1 MQDLENEGEKELMDE
16 LESPRKGG
24 IFLMEDDLEAGQLI
38 CVHSIKCTNDAAP
51 IMGQSLTITS
61 VCLPYFTAT
70 IYADPNELLTLDVRY
85 LRLMKVTEDFA
96 KAQLRMKPKR
106 GSRVAPSESE
116 PNS

>member
-24 IFLMEDDLEAGQLI
+24 IFLMEDDLEVGQLI
-38 CVHSIKCTNDAAP
+38 CVHSVKFTNDAAP

-70 IYADPNELLTLDVRY
+70 IYADPDELLTLDVRY

-96 KAQLRMKPKR
+96 KAQKRIKSKR
-106 GSRVAPSESE
+106 GPRVSE